1 MSGNLAAE
9 EMAGAQ
15 ERHFHIRW
23 EDILGHGRQKEELRR
38 LLSQGRLPHALLLS
52 GPEIQP
58 DRQPDADQ
66 VHGHGAVE
74 NCITDHIVNRFQF
87 ELIPASG
94 SIGDEQGGC
103 CSADQQGGQ
112 DCFFLPPDEQH
123 YRAGRGSQGHAQVQP
138 GRVLILVKNELPLL
152 TIISGVFFILMN
164 DQLFGRKENG
174 LSRQDAVILI
184 CAFICFLI
192 YLVFAY
198 IHNKPKP
205 RGRPPKAKYKLGKA
219 IILIIVSLIAIA
231 IASDM
236 VVDNAVV
243 VAEKLGISQK
253 FIAMTAIVI
262 GTSLPELVM
271 TITAAKKGEFELAVG
286 NIIGTNIFNI
296 CIVLGLPTL
305 IFGGFS
311 SSAFNFI
318 DMLAVIIAAAS
329 YYIFGYSNKKL
340 SRAEGVIMVSIF
352 AVYYIYVI
360 LS

>member
-1 MSGNLAAE
+1 MLIKLTLLIAGLLFLVKASDIFVEAASSLAIKLRVPKTLIALTIAAFGTCVPELFISFNSIAE
-9 EMAGAQ
+9 
-15 ERHFHIRW
+15 HSY
-23 EDILGHGRQKEELRR
+23 DITLANVIGSCVVNILLIVGVATIINPITLKEK
-38 LLSQGRLPHALLLS
+38 
-52 GPEIQP
+52 I
-58 DRQPDADQ
+58 
-66 VHGHGAVE
+66 
-74 NCITDHIVNRFQF
+74 
-87 ELIPASG
+87 
-94 SIGDEQGGC
+94 
-103 CSADQQGGQ
+103 
-112 DCFFLPPDEQH
+112 
-123 YRAGRGSQGHAQVQP
+123 
-138 GRVLILVKNELPLL
+138 VKNELPLL

-219 IILIIVSLIAIA
+219 IILIIISLITIA

-236 VVDNAVV
+236 VVDNAVI

-318 DMLAVIIAAAS
+318 DILAVIIAAAS

-340 SRAEGVIMVSIF
+340 SRVEGVIMVSIF